1 MIKNILIT
9 DLDLEQRL
17 ELGYF
22 SLLVY
27 ILLSDGLTFVIE
39 KSVVFNYNLIILN
52 ETDVDDLINT
62 KWNWKL
68 DKFELISI

>member
-27 ILLSDGLTFVIE
+27 ILLSDGLTFIIE

>member
-1 MIKNILIT
+1 MIKTILIT
-9 DLDLEQRL
+9 DLDLKQRL

-27 ILLSDGLTFVIE
+27 ILLSDGLTFIIE

>member
-62 KWNWKL
+62 K
-68 DKFELISI
+68 

>member
-1 MIKNILIT
+1 MIKTILIT

-62 KWNWKL
+62 K
-68 DKFELISI
+68 

>member
-1 MIKNILIT
+1 MIKTILIT